1 MNGELKQVINA
12 VFECPSLKDI
22 KVHELRQLVSL
33 HPYSTLFHLLYSK
46 KLKQESNIGYADSA
60 TRTALYFSNPHWLNY
75 QLTLKEENDEAVIEE
90 PQKEITEQVFV
101 EEMATAEETL
111 AGGQH
116 EYRTEYTVS
125 ESFIETAETNGIE
138 QNGKET
144 SGYETA
150 EMIRG
155 NEEHVAEEPV
165 TREPD
170 NAAIVANEYTEPATF
185 SEAIADAPEIKQTV
199 ELKEETATIQEH
211 VTESLPELNKEQI
224 AEPVGVTELLKEA
237 TEGVTQDRQESQT
250 EAAVDEIKSPVTE
263 QPVLFE
269 PLYTIDYFASQGIK
283 LSAEEESKD
292 ELGKKMRS
300 FTEWL
305 KSMKKIHPEKFQQL
319 NAGEEKNI
327 QTAAEHS
334 NDEALIAT
342 ETMAE
347 VLLKQGRADKAVEVY
362 EKLSLLNPAKSAY
375 FAAKI
380 EELKTR

>member
-75 QLTLKEENDEAVIEE
+75 QLSLKEENDETVIEE
-90 PQKEITEQVFV
+90 TQKEMAEKVFV
-101 EEMATAEETL
+101 EEMVTVEETV
-111 AGGQH
+111 AQGQH
-116 EYRTEYTVS
+116 EYRAEYTVS

-138 QNGKET
+138 QNGEET
-144 SGYETA
+144 AGYETA

-155 NEEHVAEEPV
+155 QDEQVAEEPV
-165 TREPD
+165 TKQPD
-170 NAAIVANEYTEPATF
+170 NAATGTNEYTEPGTF
-185 SEAIADAPEIKQTV
+185 VEPIADTPEIEQTV
-199 ELKEETATIQEH
+199 EVKEEK
-211 VTESLPELNKEQI
+211 TEIHEQAAEPLAELNKEQI
-224 AEPVGVTELLKEA
+224 AEPIQVTEK
-237 TEGVTQDRQESQT
+237 TEEIINDLPGIQTQAPVNET
-250 EAAVDEIKSPVTE
+250 KSPGTE

-283 LSAEEESKD
+283 LSAEEETKD

-305 KSMKKIHPEKFQQL
+305 RSMKKIHPEKFQQI